1 MCGKDAETSSLDL
14 GTFASAKRQVCDLW
28 ATAQKEIEST
38 LILHVVYDKCM
49 GATK

>member
-14 GTFASAKRQVCDLW
+14 RTLQVQKAVCDLW

-38 LILHVVYDKCM
+38 LILNVIYDKCM
-49 GATK
+49 GVTK